1 MVKMVVGLKISIVEF
16 DNAKQLTFRQGIA
29 DVAAVAVGKV
39 RIANIEAQT
48 PSRRRLLID
57 SIKIDVEVAAKDT
70 NAAASVAN
78 KLTVEN
84 INLQLGKA
92 GLPEAEVL
100 SIPVVS
106 AVPSPLAEPEDKSNN
121 LTILIV
127 VVCAGAGAVVL
138 GIAVFVYRRHRTLVH
153 LEMEGSLHSRVTTD
167 LDTQTSDDSPTNNMR
182 ARQEALTSS
191 NGTLGPVYN
200 DQAHIGQ
207 YQPINTQDVHLDSV
221 VMHLHGDDPA
231 IVRFSPP
238 EPVPV
243 LAYELFDF
251 TAPADGVKNSI
262 ARQIR
267 TLRLDK
273 KGGNVAVNVTVDHG
287 FMTQPMEASSVLQ
300 SLSVQTPAN
309 AAANTT
315 RAASPTAIWPS
326 LTARVIARAASRV
339 LGAPDEVASR
349 QADEVYIQ
357 PSQFSTRNMGAEF
370 SGRSLVIA
378 SMNALM
384 PPGESSDETEPDE

>member
-1 MVKMVVGLKISIVEF
+1 
-16 DNAKQLTFRQGIA
+16 
-29 DVAAVAVGKV
+29 
-39 RIANIEAQT
+39 
-48 PSRRRLLID
+48 
-57 SIKIDVEVAAKDT
+57 
-70 NAAASVAN
+70 
-78 KLTVEN
+78 
-84 INLQLGKA
+84 
-92 GLPEAEVL
+92 
-100 SIPVVS
+100 
-106 AVPSPLAEPEDKSNN
+106 
-121 LTILIV
+121 
-127 VVCAGAGAVVL
+127 
-138 GIAVFVYRRHRTLVH
+138 
-153 LEMEGSLHSRVTTD
+153 MEGGLHSRVMNN
-167 LDTQTSDDSPTNNMR
+167 LDTDTADDNLMPCPADNIQ
-182 ARQEALTSS
+182 ARQEELTGS
-191 NGTLGPVYN
+191 NGTLVAVDNY
-200 DQAHIGQ
+200 QAHIGQ